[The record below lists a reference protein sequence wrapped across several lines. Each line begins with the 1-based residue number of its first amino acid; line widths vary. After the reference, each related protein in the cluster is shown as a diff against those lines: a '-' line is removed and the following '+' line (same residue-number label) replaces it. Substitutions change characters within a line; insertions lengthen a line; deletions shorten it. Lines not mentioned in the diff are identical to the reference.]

1 VQSDSVSSFPFF
13 SFLCFFWEG
22 GGFFSSYGYIHV
34 AGENEM
40 KRKWEHKRKSC
51 GASTPCTVYN
61 STQKKK
67 NLCKILQLS
76 RTFFFLDANA
86 QKRNPRWRNSKKE
99 SQKLQT
105 SERLD

>member
-13 SFLCFFWEG
+13 SFLFFFWEG
-22 GGFFSSYGYIHV
+22 GGFFSSFGYIHV

-40 KRKWEHKRKSC
+40 KGKWEHKRKSC

-61 STQKKK
+61 SAKKK
-67 NLCKILQLS
+67 RIFAKFCNSHALS
-76 RTFFFLDANA
+76 LFLDANA
-86 QKRNPRWRNSKKE
+86 QKINPRWRNSKKE

-105 SERLD
+105 SETLD